1 MEMKM
6 SKTSKIRVLG
16 FDPGL
21 SHTGWNLSEIDI
33 ENGALNVVKLGEFS
47 PSGTAD
53 KATYRE
59 ESEKYGKRTI
69 SLAVLRETIAQLLTE
84 LKPDYI
90 VMEDAF
96 INPKRPM
103 AYGALSMWH
112 CTARM
117 VARDVAGK
125 AIIVIPAKSAK
136 LGVSGR
142 GDSGKVNIQQA
153 VVTNP
158 KIHFKNEKLMQGL
171 TEHCADSIGLS
182 YSFMTM
188 YLPSIISEANA
199 IAKLL

>member
-1 MEMKM
+1 MMKPQ
-6 SKTSKIRVLG
+6 KIRVLG

-21 SHTGWNLSEIDI
+21 SHTGWNVSDIDV
-33 ENGALNVVKLGEFS
+33 ENGALNVVKIGEFS

-53 KATYRE
+53 KAAYRE
-59 ESEKYGKRTI
+59 ESEKYGKRVI
-69 SLAVLRETIAQLLTE
+69 SLSVLRESIATLLNE
-84 LKPDYI
+84 HKPDYI

-136 LGVSGR
+136 LGISGR
-142 GDSGKVNIQQA
+142 GDSGKMNVQQA

-158 KIHFKNEKLMQGL
+158 KIRFKSDKLIEGL
-171 TEHCADSIGLS
+171 SEHCADSIGLS

-188 YLPSIISEANA
+188 YLPSILADVA
-199 IAKLL
+199 VVAAML

>member
-1 MEMKM
+1 M
-6 SKTSKIRVLG
+6 SKQQKIRVLG

-21 SHTGWNLSEIDI
+21 SHTGWNLSEIDV
-33 ENGALNVVKLGEFS
+33 ESGALHVLKIGEFS
-47 PSGTAD
+47 PSGVAD
-53 KATYRE
+53 KAAYRE

-69 SLAVLRETIAQLLTE
+69 SLAVLRDSITQLLTDH
-84 LKPDYI
+84 KPDYI

-103 AYGALSMWH
+103 AYGALCMWH

-117 VARDVAGK
+117 VAREIAGK
-125 AIIVIPAKSAK
+125 AIITIPAKSAK

-142 GDSGKVNIQQA
+142 GDSGKMNVQQA

-158 KIHFKNEKLMQGL
+158 KISFKSDKLIQGL

-188 YLPSIISEANA
+188 YLPSIVSEAKT
-199 IAKLL
+199 ISPML